1 MARIPNT
8 TGGCPSE
15 VKRLAALTVLLASLV
30 LAAPAGAQQ
39 LIVYPSQGQSP
50 DQQARDQSECHAWAI
65 EHTGVNPA
73 APPPPPA
80 TAAPPPQGGVL
91 RGAARGALVGVTVG
105 AIAGDAG
112 TGAAAGAAGG
122 ALIGGFR
129 RADQRRADD
138 QQQAQAQAQY
148 QQQQA
153 AQNQTFNRAISA
165 CLQGRGYTIQ

>member
-1 MARIPNT
+1 MAAIP
-8 TGGCPSE
+8 PSSAGFRPGA
-15 VKRLAALTVLLASLV
+15 KRLAAAVLVCLAFV
-30 LAAPAGAQQ
+30 PPAAAQQ

-50 DQQARDQSECHAWAI
+50 EQQARDQSECHAWAI
-65 EHTGVNPA
+65 EQTGVNPA
-73 APPPPPA
+73 ATPPPPA
-80 TAAPPPQGGVL
+80 TTAPAPQGGVL

-129 RADQRRADD
+129 RADQRRSHD

-153 AQNQTFNRAISA
+153 TQNQTFNRAISA
-165 CLQGRGYTIQ
+165 CLQGRGYTVQ

>member
-1 MARIPNT
+1 MVRIPNT
-8 TGGCPSE
+8 TGGRPSD
-15 VKRLAALTVLLASLV
+15 VKRLAALTVLLAGLV

-39 LIVYPSQGQSP
+39 LIVYPSQGQAP
-50 DQQARDQSECHAWAI
+50 EQQARDQGECQSWAAQQ
-65 EHTGVNPA
+65 TGINPA
-73 APPPPPA
+73 APPPPP
-80 TAAPPPQGGVL
+80 TTTAPPPQGGVL
-91 RGAARGALVGVTVG
+91 RGAARGAVVGVTVG

-129 RADQRRADD
+129 RVDQRRAHD

-153 AQNQTFNRAISA
+153 AQNQSFNRATSA
-165 CLQGRGYTIQ
+165 CLQGRGYTVQ